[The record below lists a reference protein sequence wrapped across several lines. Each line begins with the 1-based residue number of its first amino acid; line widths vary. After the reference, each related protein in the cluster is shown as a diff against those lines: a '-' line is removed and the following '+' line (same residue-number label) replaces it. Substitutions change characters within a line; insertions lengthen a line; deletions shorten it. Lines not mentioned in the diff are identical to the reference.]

1 MIKIRKS
8 LWDSQKQRDYWSEK
22 LQASRKLEIKRQ
34 GEHTVA
40 DLDSIWKDLTYD
52 QRSLMEFLVLSK
64 RSTFVAKYE
73 DDLFINLTSK
83 GLLQIPPGV
92 GTKFM
97 QKMETAYSIPK
108 AVWKVLLKDHERF
121 FSKTSAS
128 IENRLATLKG
138 SIGFRIEKLIR

>member
-1 MIKIRKS
+1 MNKIRTS

-22 LQASRKLEIKRQ
+22 QQASRKLEKKRQ

-40 DLDSIWKDLTYD
+40 DLDSIWKELTYD

-108 AVWKVLLKDHERF
+108 AVWKAILKDHERF
-121 FSKTSAS
+121 FSDTSAP
-128 IENRLATLKG
+128 IENRIADLKV
-138 SIGFRIEKLIR
+138 SIGFRIEKLIN